1 MSFAAFATGRLGLIV
16 KYTVKQES
24 FLILF
29 QNPLLNPGLV
39 MDHPT
44 ARQDQ
49 ILMQLST
56 LKQVSFI
63 EREDHARYI
72 PWQTLTL
79 KVLSKIVADD
89 ILKVCFIIFRENK
102 T

>member
-1 MSFAAFATGRLGLIV
+1 
-16 KYTVKQES
+16 
-24 FLILF
+24 
-29 QNPLLNPGLV
+29 

-56 LKQVSFI
+56 LKQVSFLVT
-63 EREDHARYI
+63 EDHARYL

-79 KVLSKIVADD
+79 KVLSKIVAVDV
-89 ILKVCFIIFRENK
+89 LKVCFIIFRENK
-102 T
+102 TWCFMGIVC